1 MLPNNL
7 TNVLCILLHYSNED
21 DLTMKQTE
29 IIFINDVIKKHKLS
43 GASVKMY
50 QEGWDFLQLQT
61 ALYINSE
68 LSGIPQ
74 AMMVHRLSSFV

>member
-1 MLPNNL
+1 
-7 TNVLCILLHYSNED
+7 
-21 DLTMKQTE
+21 MKQSE

-43 GASVKMY
+43 GANVNIY

-68 LSGIPQ
+68 LSGIPL
-74 AMMVHRLSSFV
+74 AMMVGTYLYRFTSTINIFILA

>member
-1 MLPNNL
+1 MFRFEFNYPPFDR
-7 TNVLCILLHYSNED
+7 NED
-21 DLTMKQTE
+21 DLTMKQSE

-43 GASVKMY
+43 GANVNIY

-68 LSGIPQ
+68 LSGIPL
-74 AMMVHRLSSFV
+74 AMMVI